1 MFRAARFVAPQQQQR
16 PASARGM
23 ATLKEITI
31 RLASVK
37 NVQKITSSMKMV
49 SAAKYARAEAALN
62 QARSNGPASLALA
75 EKSDLDMDAT
85 PNKQVVIMS
94 TSDRG
99 LCGGIH
105 SQLAK
110 AARKFMEGSEAAET
124 KIVTIG
130 DKQRSLFKN
139 YDDQMLVAVTDVGRK
154 PPQFVEASVACQEL
168 LATNYEYDQA
178 HVFYNHYR
186 NAASYEQGRRTVPGI
201 SMLKE
206 QEEALSVY
214 DDVDEDVLT
223 NYQEFTL
230 ASTLFNSML
239 EQACSEQSARMTAM
253 ENASTNASDMIDKL
267 TILFN
272 RTRQAV
278 VTTELT
284 EIVSGAAA
292 LE

>member
-1 MFRAARFVAPQQQQR
+1 
-16 PASARGM
+16 M

-49 SAAKYARAEAALN
+49 SAAKYARAESALLA
-62 QARSNGPASLALA
+62 ARSNGPASLALS
-75 EKSDLDMDAT
+75 EKSDLDMEAAPT
-85 PNKQVVIMS
+85 KQVVIVA

-110 AARKFMEGSEAAET
+110 AARHFVADSPAAET
-124 KIVTIG
+124 KYVTVG
-130 DKQRSLFKN
+130 DKQRSLFKA
-139 YDDQMLVAVTDVGRK
+139 YSDDMICAVTDIGRK
-154 PPQFVEASVACQEL
+154 PPQFVEASIACQEL
-168 LATNYEYDQA
+168 LDSGYEYDQA
-178 HVFYNHYR
+178 HIFYNKFR
-186 NAASYEQGRRTVPGI
+186 NAASYEQDRRTVPGL
-201 SMLKE
+201 SFLKE

-214 DDVDEDVLT
+214 DDIDEDVLA

-253 ENASTNASDMIDKL
+253 ENASTNAGEMIDKL

>member
-1 MFRAARFVAPQQQQR
+1 
-16 PASARGM
+16 M

-49 SAAKYARAEAALN
+49 SAAKYARAETALN
-62 QARSNGPASLALA
+62 AARSNGAASLALA
-75 EKSDLDMDAT
+75 EKSDLDFET
-85 PNKQVVIMS
+85 PPSKQVVIVS

-110 AARKFMEGSEAAET
+110 AARIFMGESSAGET
-124 KIVTIG
+124 KLVTIG

-139 YDDQMLVAVTDVGRK
+139 QTDDMICAITDVGRK
-154 PPQFVEASVACQEL
+154 PPQFVEASIACQEL
-168 LATNYEYDQA
+168 LASGYEYDQA
-178 HVFYNHYR
+178 HVFYNKFR
-186 NAASYEQGRRTVPGI
+186 NAASYEQDRRVVPGL
-201 SMLKE
+201 SLLKE
-206 QEEALSVY
+206 QEEALSIY
-214 DDVDEDVLT
+214 DDIDEDVLAS
-223 NYQEFTL
+223 YQEFTL
-230 ASTLFNSML
+230 ASTLFNSQL